1 MDSVEVL
8 DEALA
13 IARQLGFEIREDWF
27 DGRGGGPCRI
37 RGRKCLFLDLQL
49 SPRDRLAQ
57 VLETLRGEPLLAQV
71 ALSPAL
77 GRLLRAGRAA

>member
-1 MDSVEVL
+1 MDSVEAL

-13 IARQLGFEIREDWF
+13 VARTLGFEIREDWF

-57 VLETLRGEPLLAQV
+57 VLETLRSEPGVAQIGMS
-71 ALSPAL
+71 AML
-77 GRLLRAGRAA
+77 GRLLSGGRAA

>member
-1 MDSVEVL
+1 MDSVEAL

-13 IARQLGFEIREDWF
+13 VARTLGFEIREDWF

-57 VLETLRGEPLLAQV
+57 VLETLRTEPGIAQV
-71 ALSPAL
+71 CLSPAL
-77 GRLLRAGRAA
+77 ASLLRAGRAA